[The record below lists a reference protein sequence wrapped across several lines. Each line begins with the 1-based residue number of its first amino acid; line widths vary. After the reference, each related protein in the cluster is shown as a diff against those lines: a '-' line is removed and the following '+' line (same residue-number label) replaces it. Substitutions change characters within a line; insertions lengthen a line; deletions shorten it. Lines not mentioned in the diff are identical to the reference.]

1 VTTTVTEGRTA
12 VPELPEVETVRR
24 DLLAR
29 VVGRRI
35 VSATV
40 TGKRTVRRQTA
51 AQLCAALEGRTVSD
65 ARRRGK
71 YLFAPLD
78 DGAALVVHLRM
89 SGQLRL
95 VPQQRAG
102 AATDPHTHA
111 VLSLDDGS
119 ELRFVDP
126 RTFGELFVTSDL
138 RPGGL
143 PEALASLGVDPLT
156 DGVDTAVLVRL
167 VALARTTVKAFL
179 LDQRRIAGIGN
190 LYADEIC
197 FRAGILPARR
207 TETLQAREV
216 RAIGEALV
224 SVLDAA
230 VQARGSTL
238 RDARYRDLAGNH
250 GSYQQYHCV
259 YGRAGG
265 PCPRCGSTIVSSRV
279 AGRSAHYCPSCQT

>member
-1 VTTTVTEGRTA
+1 M
-12 VPELPEVETVRR
+12 PELPEVETVRR

-40 TGKRTVRRQTA
+40 TGTRTVRRQTA

-95 VPQQRAG
+95 VPQRRVG

-156 DGVDTAVLVRL
+156 DGVDAAVLVRL
-167 VALARTTVKAFL
+167 LARARTTVKSFL

-197 FRAGILPARR
+197 FRAGVLPARR

-216 RAIGEALV
+216 RAIGEALT

-230 VQARGSTL
+230 VRARGSTL

-250 GSYQQYHCV
+250 GSYQQHHCV

-265 PCPRCGSTIVSSRV
+265 PCPRCGATIVSSRV
-279 AGRSAHYCPSCQT
+279 AGRSAHYCPTCQT